1 MPEVISRHD
10 QRLRALELL
19 YQADLRAR
27 PIAAVMADQTEL
39 AAEEFTLALVNG
51 VTEHRTALDALI
63 AAYARD
69 WTLERMPVVD
79 RNILRVAIYELHHTD
94 VPPAVAI
101 NEAVELAKDL
111 STDDSGRFINGILS
125 RAVKRLEQERP

>member
-1 MPEVISRHD
+1 
-10 QRLRALELL
+10 
-19 YQADLRAR
+19 
-27 PIAAVMADQTEL
+27 MADQTEL